1 MTFSIK
7 ATIRAFVAPD
17 HRVSCP
23 WRLWDVVTH
32 ELDRRGERV
41 HEAGAFL
48 LGHANGE
55 RREVT
60 DVVFYD
66 DLDPQAYSTGVCVLH
81 APVFAKLWS
90 LCRDRKLTVVA
101 DVHTHGGRA
110 IQSEADRTNPMVARA
125 GHVGLI
131 LPDFAVAPI
140 RWDTVGIYE
149 YRGDHQWHDRSPR
162 VRRGFF
168 YIGLWS

>member
-23 WRLWDVVTH
+23 RRLWDTVTH
-32 ELDRRGERV
+32 ELDRRGERA

-60 DVVFYD
+60 DVVVYD
-66 DLDPQAYSTGVCVLH
+66 ALDPQAVH
-81 APVFAKLWS
+81 AAAKSNTTVS
-90 LCRDRKLTVVA
+90 LFETPANPTIDIA
-101 DVHTHGGRA
+101 D
-110 IQSEADRTNPMVARA
+110 
-125 GHVGLI
+125 
-131 LPDFAVAPI
+131 
-140 RWDTVGIYE
+140 
-149 YRGDHQWHDRSPR
+149 
-162 VRRGFF
+162 
-168 YIGLWS
+168 